1 MDPGL
6 GNLYT
11 IHLVTFFNEIFRND
25 KHLFPRL
32 QCFVKRKRLP
42 YGEVATGALKNICL
56 GI

>member
-32 QCFVKRKRLP
+32 QYFVKRKRLP